1 MTRTSMPLA
10 PATIGLG
17 PRASALCE
25 TLRQT
30 WLGLRDG
37 IRAAWR
43 YQRLNAMSDAEL
55 ARRGIARADVLRA
68 AVLSEPGGD
77 P

>member
-17 PRASALCE
+17 PRASTLCE
-25 TLRQT
+25 TLRKT
-30 WLGLRDG
+30 WLALRDG
-37 IRAAWR
+37 IRAARR

-68 AVLSEPGGD
+68 AMFSEPGSD